1 MASRPQS
8 KRGSGSGLL
17 WDLLTFDRLIS
28 GPLIHLIYWAGLGV
42 IVLGA
47 FGAIGAAIG
56 VALNDDNLIGKLL
69 ALPVT
74 VAGVLV
80 LVALALLWRSFC
92 EFYVAIFRISEDLR
106 ALRQSNDANQAAP
119 RAAGAAAPSTPR
131 FGQ

>member
-1 MASRPQS
+1 MAPKPQK
-8 KRGSGSGLL
+8 KRGSGGGLL

-56 VALNDDNLIGKLL
+56 VALNDDNIIGKLL

-106 ALRQSNDANQAAP
+106 ALRQSNDADHAVQRPAP
-119 RAAGAAAPSTPR
+119 TQPPR
-131 FGQ
+131 FTGQ